1 MGFKFQFQINFL
13 LTYLIETPID
23 STNTFE
29 SSTNQQQQQPL
40 QPQSSSNAQ
49 QSTKSHIFQINFYR
63 SFFDLDS
70 DVFYVKLQKALNPFS
85 QANEGDDQ
93 RQYPHELYGF
103 VWITGTLIFLMFVSS
118 TGSNLLNQWLR
129 GDDTSKPYS
138 YDFSLLIKS
147 ISLFYGYNFI
157 VPFLLWA
164 ITTYYNK
171 FPHPIDL
178 VKTVSIYGYTNVLWV
193 PITIINLLIV
203 FINSDILKW
212 VFVGVFGAITGFSNL
227 NKISPIVK
235 KNCLILNESGKLYYI
250 ILGLL
255 AVVHLSFT
263 VVVKISFFS

>member
-1 MGFKFQFQINFL
+1 M
-13 LTYLIETPID
+13 IETPID

-203 FINSDILKW
+203 FHK
-212 VFVGVFGAITGFSNL
+212 
-227 NKISPIVK
+227 
-235 KNCLILNESGKLYYI
+235 
-250 ILGLL
+250 
-255 AVVHLSFT
+255 
-263 VVVKISFFS
+263 